1 MTDELIKSRINLLSK
16 EEEALYQDAAAG
28 ALAPAELER
37 LKVIKL
43 ELDQAWDLLH
53 QREALRHAGMD
64 PDRARPR
71 SIDMV
76 EGYQQ

>member
-1 MTDELIKSRINLLSK
+1 MDDQIRQRINELSH
-16 EEEALYQDAAAG
+16 EEEVLYREAASG
-28 ALAPAELER
+28 QLAPVELER

-43 ELDQAWDLLH
+43 ELDQSWDLLH
-53 QREALRHAGMD
+53 QREALRHAGLD
-64 PDRARPR
+64 PDQARPR

>member
-1 MTDELIKSRINLLSK
+1 MQDEQIHERINALSR
-16 EEEALYQDAAAG
+16 EEEALYREAAG
-28 ALAPAELER
+28 GQLAPAELHR

-53 QREALRHAGMD
+53 QREALRHAGLD
-64 PDRARPR
+64 PDTARPR

>member
-1 MTDELIKSRINLLSK
+1 MEDESIHSRINALSR

-28 ALAPAELER
+28 QLSPAELER
-37 LKVIKL
+37 LGVIKL

-53 QREALRHAGMD
+53 QREALRSAGQD
-64 PDRARPR
+64 PDRARAR